1 MEGWKELSVLPKYT
15 DNTPENPETAAAT
28 MDAAELDLIR
38 LAAQGDRQAFSE
50 LYQSHVNRVYGL
62 SLRLTADKVHAE
74 TLTQDAF
81 VKAWTSL
88 GTYSGRGSLAAWLSR
103 MTVNLWRD
111 RFRHEKRQ
119 EKLRDEAA
127 LYYENERPANG
138 SVIQMLTAMDLERSL
153 RKLPYGARTVF
164 VLHEIEGYKHHEI
177 AEMLELTTG
186 TVKSQLHRAR
196 KLLRVLLSGDR
207 AESHGA

>member
-1 MEGWKELSVLPKYT
+1 LPKYS
-15 DNTPENPETAAAT
+15 DNLPDTPESETAAI
-28 MDAAELDLIR
+28 DAVEMNLVR
-38 LAAQGDRQAFSE
+38 CAAQGNRQAFSQ
-50 LYQSHVNRVYGL
+50 LYQLHVNRVYGL
-62 SLRLTADKVHAE
+62 SLRLTADKVEAE

-88 GTYSGRGSLAAWLSR
+88 AGYSGRGSLAGWLSR

-119 EKLRDEAA
+119 EKLREEAA
-127 LYYENERPANG
+127 QHWENDKPANG

-153 RKLPYGARTVF
+153 RKLPFGARTVF

-196 KLLRVLLSGDR
+196 KLLRVLLDGDR

>member
-1 MEGWKELSVLPKYT
+1 MPKYS
-15 DNTPENPETAAAT
+15 DNTPERPEIGAAAL
-28 MDAAELDLIR
+28 DAAQMDLVR
-38 LAAQGDRQAFSE
+38 RAADGDQQAFCE
-50 LYQSHVNRVYGL
+50 LYHKHVNRVYGL
-62 SLRLTADKVHAE
+62 CLRLTADKVNAE
-74 TLTQDAF
+74 ILTQDAF

-88 GTYSGRGSLAAWLSR
+88 GSFSGRGSFEGWLSR

-119 EKLRDEAA
+119 AKLMEEAA
-127 LYYENERPANG
+127 LHWENDPLPDG

-153 RKLPYGARTVF
+153 VKLPLGARTVF

-177 AEMLELTTG
+177 AEMMELTTG

-196 KLLRVLLSGDR
+196 KLLRILLSGDP

>member
-1 MEGWKELSVLPKYT
+1 MEGWKELSVLPKYS
-15 DNTPENPETAAAT
+15 DNTPGYPEAAAI
-28 MDAAELDLIR
+28 DAAEVDLAR
-38 LAAQGDRQAFSE
+38 RAAHGDREAFSE
-50 LYQSHVNRVYGL
+50 LYKMHVNRVYGL
-62 SLRLTADKVHAE
+62 SLRLTADRVKAE

-81 VKAWTSL
+81 VKAWSSL
-88 GTYSGRGSLAAWLSR
+88 GTYAGRGSLAGWFSR

-119 EKLRDEAA
+119 EKLHEEAA
-127 LYYENERPANG
+127 LHWEHDLPASG
-138 SVIQMLTAMDLERSL
+138 SVIQMLTALDLERSL
-153 RKLPYGARTVF
+153 RKLPLGARTVF

-177 AEMLELTTG
+177 AEMMELTTG

>member
-1 MEGWKELSVLPKYT
+1 MNVLPKYSDT
-15 DNTPENPETAAAT
+15 KPDNPDSE
-28 MDAAELDLIR
+28 AAEINAVVMDLVR
-38 LAAQGDRQAFSE
+38 SAADGNREAFSE
-50 LYQSHVNRVYGL
+50 LYKIHVNRVYGL
-62 SLRLTADKVHAE
+62 CLRLTTDQVKAE

-88 GTYSGRGSLAAWLSR
+88 GGFSGRGSFAGWLSKL
-103 MTVNLWRD
+103 TVNLWRD
-111 RFRHEKRQ
+111 RFRHQKRQ
-119 EKLRDEAA
+119 EKLLEEAA
-127 LYYENERPANG
+127 LHWENDRPDNG

-153 RKLPYGARTVF
+153 RKLPFGARTVF

-177 AEMLELTTG
+177 AEMMELTTG

-196 KLLRVLLSGDR
+196 KLLRILLDGDR